1 MKIWTDKKGKV
12 HSRGNGD
19 IAKQIS
25 EISEIMRYLY
35 YRQTEMSDLCETIAE
50 SAATI
55 PELDRIR
62 GEARMARKAGKE
74 KKSA

>member
-1 MKIWTDKKGKV
+1 MRIWTDKKGKV

-19 IAKQIS
+19 IEKQIA
-25 EISEIMRYLY
+25 EIGEIVRYLY
-35 YRQTEMSDLCETIAE
+35 YRQTEMSELCKKIADSE
-50 SAATI
+50 ATI

-62 GEARMARKAGKE
+62 LEAKMARKE